1 MAFYRPTRFQG
12 PQAALERDR
21 AHSGYGGKPPP
32 ATIRHGTCRAGPKTA
47 STREQAMVILL
58 RQSTDRVVVNRP
70 SPRESEGR
78 VLPFRPRG
86 ALFARPVP
94 RPPAAPDTVP
104 DLEKF
109 ERTPD
114 EPDDFRHRMLMN
126 GLGLA
131 VTVALVGAGIWIADV
146 MAHMRKDQD
155 CVLTG
160 RPGCTHVEVPAQPR

>member
-1 MAFYRPTRFQG
+1 
-12 PQAALERDR
+12 
-21 AHSGYGGKPPP
+21 
-32 ATIRHGTCRAGPKTA
+32 
-47 STREQAMVILL
+47 MVILL
-58 RQSTDRVVVNRP
+58 RQSTDRIVVNHP
-70 SPRESEGR
+70 SSSEPEGR

-94 RPPAAPDTVP
+94 RPPTVP
-104 DLEKF
+104 DLEKY
-109 ERTPD
+109 ERAPD
-114 EPDDFRHRMLMN
+114 EPDDFRHRMVMN

-160 RPGCTHVEVPAQPR
+160 RSGCTHVDAPTQQR

>member
-1 MAFYRPTRFQG
+1 
-12 PQAALERDR
+12 
-21 AHSGYGGKPPP
+21 
-32 ATIRHGTCRAGPKTA
+32 
-47 STREQAMVILL
+47 MVIWL
-58 RQSTDRVVVNRP
+58 RLPTDRVVVNRL
-70 SPRESEGR
+70 SPREPEGR

-94 RPPAAPDTVP
+94 HPPTVPDLTVP
-104 DLEKF
+104 DLEKY
-109 ERTPD
+109 EREPD

-160 RPGCTHVEVPAQPR
+160 RAGCTHVDVPIRPR

>member
-1 MAFYRPTRFQG
+1 
-12 PQAALERDR
+12 
-21 AHSGYGGKPPP
+21 
-32 ATIRHGTCRAGPKTA
+32 
-47 STREQAMVILL
+47 MVILL
-58 RQSTDRVVVNRP
+58 CWSTDRVVVNRP
-70 SPRESEGR
+70 SPREYKGR

-94 RPPAAPDTVP
+94 RPPAATDTVP

-160 RPGCTHVEVPAQPR
+160 RSGCTRVDAPIQQR

>member
-1 MAFYRPTRFQG
+1 
-12 PQAALERDR
+12 
-21 AHSGYGGKPPP
+21 
-32 ATIRHGTCRAGPKTA
+32 
-47 STREQAMVILL
+47 MVIWL
-58 RQSTDRVVVNRP
+58 RQPTDRVAVNRIT
-70 SPRESEGR
+70 PREPEGR

-94 RPPAAPDTVP
+94 RPPAVP
-104 DLEKF
+104 DLKKF
-109 ERTPD
+109 ERAPD

-160 RPGCTHVEVPAQPR
+160 RPGCTHVDVPAQPR